1 MADENQTAENEKEP
15 GAGEHSVLRLESD
28 CTIRE
33 ARTLKQQLQQ
43 HLQAPAPLF
52 VDGSAVERADTAGV
66 QLMVAFSLD
75 CLERGISFSWP
86 FRSNALKRAIDRLGV
101 GALLECPGA
110 VIVPDDLAP
119 VAAGKGGGA

>member
-1 MADENQTAENEKEP
+1 MAEENETASNEGEADR
-15 GAGEHSVLRLESD
+15 GAHSVLRLDAD

-33 ARTLKQQLQQ
+33 AKALKQQLLG
-43 HLQAPAPLF
+43 HLESPAPLF
-52 VDGSAVERADTAGV
+52 IDGSAVERADTAGV

-86 FRSNALKRAIDRLGV
+86 FRSAPLKRAIEMLGV

-110 VIVPDDLAP
+110 VIVPADLTP
-119 VAAGKGGGA
+119 VASAQGEVS